1 MIQLQQVELR
11 RGINALF
18 TGADLTVFPGQKVGI
33 VGANGCGKSSLFAL
47 LQGKLHADTGN
58 VSMPATWVIATV
70 AQETPALDCSALDY
84 VLQGDEALFPLLLK
98 ARSQCSESDLA
109 LVHQQIEALDGY
121 RAEAKAGTLL
131 AGLGFTGE
139 MQSLAVKSFSGGWR
153 MRMNL
158 AKALMKPADL
168 LLLDEPTNHLDLDAV
183 LWLEKYL
190 SNYPGTLLLIS
201 HDRDFLDAVT
211 DNTVHIERQC
221 LTLYKG
227 NYSQFERQRA
237 EQLSQHQANFEK
249 QQRQVAHLQQFIDRF
264 KAQATKARQAQ
275 SRIKALERMTL
286 LAPAHIDSPFSFSF
300 RDPKSLPNP
309 LLKMDNVQAGYAD
322 KTILS
327 NINFQLLPGSRIGL
341 LGRNGAGKS
350 TLIKLLSG
358 ELTPKSGEVWY
369 ANGVSLGYFAQ
380 HQLETLRPQDSPLQH
395 LVRLDPL
402 VPEQKLRDFLGGFGF
417 HGDKALEACAP
428 FSGGEKARLVLALL
442 VYQRPNLLLLDEP
455 TNHLDLD
462 MREAIVMALQD
473 FAGAIVVVSHDRH
486 LLSSTTDE
494 FYLVAH
500 GKVAPFDG
508 DLADYYQWLQQD
520 ARQTQANLQA
530 QTNASDAAISNSAVQ
545 RKDQKRLEAE
555 LRNLLRPL
563 KQKIDKLEQQQQ
575 QLTAQLAQL
584 EQQLADPDIYDAKQK
599 AQLTKL
605 LAEQSAANST
615 LSAIEEQWFD
625 AQEQLEQL
633 TSQFWQQNGGAA

>member
-11 RGINALF
+11 RGPQALF
-18 TGADLTVFPGQKVGI
+18 TQADLTVFPGQKVGI
-33 VGANGCGKSSLFAL
+33 IGANGCGKSSLFAL
-47 LQGKLHADTGN
+47 LQDKLHADAGV
-58 VSMPATWVIATV
+58 VSIPERWVISTV
-70 AQETPALDCSALDY
+70 AQETPALDCSAMDY
-84 VLQGDEALFPLLLK
+84 VLQGDEKLFPLLLK
-98 ARSQCSESDLA
+98 ARSQCSDTDLGA
-109 LVHQQIEALDGY
+109 VHLQIEALDGY
-121 RAEAKAGTLL
+121 RAEAKAGVLL
-131 AGLGFTGE
+131 DGLGFSGDA
-139 MQSLAVKSFSGGWR
+139 QQRPVKSFSGGWR
-153 MRMNL
+153 MRLNL
-158 AKALMKPADL
+158 AKALMQPAEL

-190 SNYPGTLLLIS
+190 ANYQGTLLLIS

-211 DNTVHIERQC
+211 DNIVHIERQT

-237 EQLSQHQANFEK
+237 EQLSQHQANFDK
-249 QQRQVAHLQQFIDRF
+249 QQRQVAHLQKFIDRF

-275 SRIKALERMTL
+275 SRIKALERMTI
-286 LAPAHIDSPFSFSF
+286 LAPAHVDSPFSFSF
-300 RDPKSLPNP
+300 REPKSLPNP
-309 LLKMDNVQAGYAD
+309 LLKMENVQAGYAD
-322 KTILS
+322 NIILS
-327 NINFQLLPGSRIGL
+327 QIKFQLLPGSRIGL

-358 ELTPKSGEVWY
+358 SMAPQSGEIWY

-428 FSGGEKARLVLALL
+428 FSGGEKARLVLALI

-462 MREAIVMALQD
+462 MREAIVMALQE
-473 FAGAIVVVSHDRH
+473 FEGAIVIVSHDRH
-486 LLSSTTDE
+486 LLSSCTDE

-500 GKVAPFDG
+500 GRVAPFDG

-520 ARQTQANLQA
+520 ARQSNNSSQADA
-530 QTNASDAAISNSAVQ
+530 PASGNVI
-545 RKDQKRLEAE
+545 RKDQKRLEAD

-563 KQKIDKLEQQQQ
+563 KQKVEKLEQQQQ
-575 QLTAQLAQL
+575 KLTEQLASI
-584 EQQLADPDIYDAKQK
+584 EQQLADADIYSAERKAELTALLAKQ
-599 AQLTKL
+599 ATASSN
-605 LAEQSAANST
+605 LAG
-615 LSAIEEQWFD
+615 IEEDWFL
-625 AQEQLEQL
+625 AQDELEQQ
-633 TSQFWQQNGGAA
+633 TSQFWTNNG

>member
-18 TGADLTVFPGQKVGI
+18 SGADLTVFPGQKVGI

-47 LQGKLHADTGN
+47 LQGKLTADSGN
-58 VSMPATWVIATV
+58 VNIPAVWVTATV

-84 VLQGDEALFPLLLK
+84 VLQGDEVLFPLLVK
-98 ARSQCSESDLA
+98 ARSQCDESDLA
-109 LVHQQIEALDGY
+109 LIHQQIEALDGY

-131 AGLGFTGE
+131 AGLGFNGE
-139 MQSLAVKSFSGGWR
+139 MQQLPVKSFSGGWR

-158 AKALMKPADL
+158 ARALMKPADL

-211 DNTVHIERQC
+211 DNTVHIERQT

-237 EQLSQHQANFEK
+237 EQLSQQQANYDK

-286 LAPAHIDSPFSFSF
+286 LTPAHIDSPFNFSF
-300 RDPKSLPNP
+300 RDPKALPNP
-309 LLKMDNVQAGYAD
+309 LLKMENVQAGYGD

-350 TLIKLLSG
+350 TLIKLLSRDI
-358 ELTPKSGEVWY
+358 TPKSGEVWY

-395 LVRLDPL
+395 LVRLDPQ

-455 TNHLDLD
+455 TNHLDLE

-473 FAGAIVVVSHDRH
+473 FVGAIVVVSHDRH
-486 LLSSTTDE
+486 LLNSTTDE

-508 DLADYYQWLQQD
+508 DLQDYYQWLQQD
-520 ARQTQANLQA
+520 ARQLAATANTEA
-530 QTNASDAAISNSAVQ
+530 VAPSNSATQ
-545 RKDQKRLEAE
+545 RKDLKRFEAE
-555 LRNLLRPL
+555 LRTLLRPL
-563 KQKIDKLEQQQQ
+563 KQQIEKLEAKQQ
-575 QLTAQLAQL
+575 QLTSELAEL
-584 EQQLADPDIYDAKQK
+584 EQQLADPELYDAKNK
-599 AQLTKL
+599 AKLTAL
-605 LAEQSAANST
+605 IAAQNTANATLANT
-615 LSAIEEQWFD
+615 EELWFD
-625 AQEQLEQL
+625 AQEQLEDK
-633 TSQFWQQNGGAA
+633 TNTYRQQQGIA

>member
-11 RGINALF
+11 RGPQALF
-18 TGADLTVFPGQKVGI
+18 TNADLTVFPGQKVGI
-33 VGANGCGKSSLFAL
+33 IGANGCGKSSLFAL
-47 LQGKLHADTGN
+47 LQGKLHADAGN
-58 VSMPATWVIATV
+58 INIPERWVISTV
-70 AQETPALDCSALDY
+70 AQETPALDCSAMDY
-84 VLQGDEALFPLLLK
+84 VLQGDEKLFPLLLK
-98 ARSQCSESDLA
+98 VRSQCSESDLA
-109 LVHQQIEALDGY
+109 AVHLQIEALDGY
-121 RAEAKAGTLL
+121 RAEAKAGVLL
-131 AGLGFTGE
+131 DGLGFAGDA
-139 MQSLAVKSFSGGWR
+139 QQQPVKSFSGGWR
-153 MRMNL
+153 MRLNL
-158 AKALMKPADL
+158 AKALMQPAEL

-190 SNYPGTLLLIS
+190 ANYQGTLLLIS

-211 DNTVHIERQC
+211 DNIVHIERQT

-237 EQLSQHQANFEK
+237 EQLSQHQANYEK
-249 QQRQVAHLQQFIDRF
+249 QQLQVAHLQKFIDRF

-275 SRIKALERMTL
+275 SRIKALERMTI
-286 LAPAHIDSPFSFSF
+286 LAPAHVDSPFSFSF
-300 RDPKSLPNP
+300 REPKSLPNP
-309 LLKMDNVQAGYAD
+309 LLKMENVQAGYAD
-322 KTILS
+322 HVILS
-327 NINFQLLPGSRIGL
+327 QIKFQLLPGSRIGL

-358 ELTPKSGEVWY
+358 SMKPQSGDIWY

-417 HGDKALEACAP
+417 YGDKALEACAP
-428 FSGGEKARLVLALL
+428 FSGGEKARLVLALI

-462 MREAIVMALQD
+462 MREAIVMALQE
-473 FAGAIVVVSHDRH
+473 FEGAIVIVSHDRH
-486 LLSSTTDE
+486 LLSSCTDE

-500 GKVAPFDG
+500 GRVAPFDG
-508 DLADYYQWLQQD
+508 DLTDYYQWLQQD
-520 ARQTQANLQA
+520 ARQSASAATQADSSP
-530 QTNASDAAISNSAVQ
+530 ASLNVV

-563 KQKIDKLEQQQQ
+563 KQKVEKLEQQQQ
-575 QLTAQLAQL
+575 KLTEQLASIEQLLADADIYSAERKAELTALLANQASASSSLSSVEEDWFIAQDAL
-584 EQQLADPDIYDAKQK
+584 EQQTERFWD
-599 AQLTKL
+599 
-605 LAEQSAANST
+605 SNS
-615 LSAIEEQWFD
+615 
-625 AQEQLEQL
+625 
-633 TSQFWQQNGGAA
+633 

>member
-11 RGINALF
+11 RGIQALF

-47 LQGKLHADTGN
+47 LQGKLHADAGN
-58 VSMPATWVIATV
+58 VSIPAAWVIGTV

-84 VLQGDEALFPLLLK
+84 VLQGEPELYPLLLK
-98 ARSQCSESDLA
+98 ARSQCSDSDLA
-109 LVHQQIEALDGY
+109 AVHQQIEALDGY

-131 AGLGFTGE
+131 AGLGFSGE
-139 MQSLAVKSFSGGWR
+139 MQQQTVKSFSGGWR

-158 AKALMKPADL
+158 ARALMQKAEL

-237 EQLSQHQANFEK
+237 EQLAQHQANFEK

-275 SRIKALERMTL
+275 SRIKALERMTI
-286 LAPAHIDSPFSFSF
+286 LAPAHVDSPFNFSF
-300 RDPKSLPNP
+300 LEPRALPNP
-309 LLKMDNVQAGYAD
+309 LLKLEQVQAGYSG
-322 KTILS
+322 KPILS

-358 ELTPKSGEVWY
+358 ELPPLAGELWY
-369 ANGVSLGYFAQ
+369 ASGVSLGYFAQ

-395 LVRLDPL
+395 LVRLDPQ

-417 HGDKALEACAP
+417 HGDKALEPCAP

-455 TNHLDLD
+455 TNHLDLE

-486 LLSSTTDE
+486 LLTSTTDE
-494 FYLVAH
+494 FYLVAN

-508 DLADYYQWLQQD
+508 DLQDYYQWLQQD
-520 ARQTQANLQA
+520 ARQSQQ
-530 QTNASDAAISNSAVQ
+530 SAAPETVSSNSAAV

-563 KQKIDKLEQQQQ
+563 KQKIDKLELRQQ
-575 QLTAQLAQL
+575 QLETQLASL
-584 EQQLADPDIYDAKQK
+584 EQQLAEPAIYEAANK

-605 LAEQSAANST
+605 LTEQTQASSELAQ
-615 LSAIEEQWFD
+615 IEESWFE
-625 AQEQLEQL
+625 AQEALEQQ
-633 TSQFWQQNGGAA
+633 SQLFWQQNQ

>member
-11 RGINALF
+11 RGPQALF
-18 TGADLTVFPGQKVGI
+18 SNADLTVFPGQKVGI
-33 VGANGCGKSSLFAL
+33 IGANGCGKSSLFAML
-47 LQGKLHADTGN
+47 LGKLHADAGN
-58 VSMPATWVIATV
+58 INIPERWVVSTV
-70 AQETPALDCSALDY
+70 AQETPALDCSAMDY
-84 VLQGDEALFPLLLK
+84 VLQGDEKLFPLLLK

-109 LVHQQIEALDGY
+109 NVHLQIEALDGY
-121 RAEAKAGTLL
+121 RAEAKAGVLL
-131 AGLGFTGE
+131 DGLGFSGE
-139 MQSLAVKSFSGGWR
+139 AQQQSVKSFSGGWR
-153 MRMNL
+153 MRLNL
-158 AKALMKPADL
+158 AKALMQPAEL

-190 SNYPGTLLLIS
+190 ANYQGTLLLIS

-211 DNTVHIERQC
+211 DNIVHIERQT

-237 EQLSQHQANFEK
+237 EQLSQHQANFDK
-249 QQRQVAHLQQFIDRF
+249 QQRQVAHLQKFIDRF

-275 SRIKALERMTL
+275 SRIKALERMTI
-286 LAPAHIDSPFSFSF
+286 LAPAHVDSPFSFSF
-300 RDPKSLPNP
+300 REPKSLPNP
-309 LLKMDNVQAGYAD
+309 LLKMENVQAGYTD
-322 KTILS
+322 NIILS
-327 NINFQLLPGSRIGL
+327 QIKFQLLPGSRIGL

-358 ELTPKSGEVWY
+358 SMRPQSGEIWY

-428 FSGGEKARLVLALL
+428 FSGGEKARLVLALI

-462 MREAIVMALQD
+462 MREAIVMALQE
-473 FAGAIVVVSHDRH
+473 FEGAIVIVSHDRH
-486 LLSSTTDE
+486 LLSSCTDE

-500 GKVAPFDG
+500 GRVAPFDG
-508 DLADYYQWLQQD
+508 DLTDYYQWLQQD
-520 ARQTQANLQA
+520 ARQTN
-530 QTNASDAAISNSAVQ
+530 NAAIPDTPASSNVV

-563 KQKIDKLEQQQQ
+563 KQKIEKLEQQQQ
-575 QLTAQLAQL
+575 KLTTELATI
-584 EQQLADPDIYDAKQK
+584 EEKMADPDIYSAERKAELTALLAKQ
-599 AQLTKL
+599 ATASSN
-605 LAEQSAANST
+605 LAS
-615 LSAIEEQWFD
+615 IEEDWFV
-625 AQEQLEQL
+625 AQDELEQK
-633 TSQFWQQNGGAA
+633 TEQFWTNNG

>member
-58 VSMPATWVIATV
+58 VSMPAAWVIATV

-131 AGLGFTGE
+131 AGLGFSGE
-139 MQSLAVKSFSGGWR
+139 MQSLPVKSFSGGWR

-520 ARQTQANLQA
+520 ARQTQANLQT
-530 QTNASDAAISNSAVQ
+530 QNNANDAAMSNSAVQ

-563 KQKIDKLEQQQQ
+563 KQKIDKLELQQQ

-599 AQLTKL
+599 AQLTQL
-605 LAEQSAANST
+605 LTEQSAVNSK
-615 LSAIEEQWFD
+615 LSATEEQWFD

>member
-11 RGINALF
+11 RGIQCLF
-18 TGADLTVFPGQKVGI
+18 QHADLTVFPGQKVGI

-47 LQGKLHADTGN
+47 LQSKISADAGE
-58 VSMPATWVIATV
+58 VSLPVSWDIATV
-70 AQETPALDCSALDY
+70 AQETPAAECSAMDY
-84 VLQGDEALFPLLLK
+84 VLQGDEQLYPLLMK
-98 ARSQCSESDLA
+98 VRTDCDESDLA
-109 LVHQQIEALDGY
+109 AVHLQIEALDGY
-121 RAEAKAGTLL
+121 RAEAKAGVLL
-131 AGLGFTGE
+131 DGLGFNGE
-139 MQSLAVKSFSGGWR
+139 MQQKAVKSFSGGWR
-153 MRMNL
+153 MRLNL
-158 AKALMKPADL
+158 ARALMQRADL
-168 LLLDEPTNHLDLDAV
+168 MLLDEPTNHLDLDAV

-190 SNYPGTLLLIS
+190 TNYQGTLLLIS

-211 DNTVHIERQC
+211 DNIVHIERQT

-237 EQLSQHQANFEK
+237 EQLAQQQANYEK
-249 QQRQVAHLQQFIDRF
+249 QQLQVAHLQKFIDRF

-286 LAPAHIDSPFSFSF
+286 FAPAHVDSPFSFSF
-300 RDPKSLPNP
+300 REPKSLPNP
-309 LLKMDNVQAGYAD
+309 LLKMENVQAGYAD
-322 KTILS
+322 KVILS
-327 NINFQLLPGSRIGL
+327 QIKFQLLPGSRIGL

-358 ELTPKSGEVWY
+358 NMQPQSGDVWF

-402 VPEQKLRDFLGGFGF
+402 VPEQKLRDYLGGFGF
-417 HGDKALEACAP
+417 YGDKALEACAP
-428 FSGGEKARLVLALL
+428 FSGGEKARLVLALI

-462 MREAIVMALQD
+462 MREAIVMALQE
-473 FAGAIVVVSHDRH
+473 FTGATVIVSHDRH
-486 LLSSTTDE
+486 LLSSCTDE
-494 FYLVAH
+494 FYLVAN

-508 DLADYYQWLQQD
+508 DLNDYYQWLQQD
-520 ARQTQANLQA
+520 AKQSQANVA
-530 QTNASDAAISNSAVQ
+530 VTTPANSNQV

-563 KQKIDKLEQQQQ
+563 KQKIDKLEKQQQKLATELAEIEQ
-575 QLTAQLAQL
+575 LLGQSDIYNAERKADLTALLNKQANASSQLA
-584 EQQLADPDIYDAKQK
+584 
-599 AQLTKL
+599 
-605 LAEQSAANST
+605 N
-615 LSAIEEQWFD
+615 IETEWFE
-625 AQEQLEQL
+625 AQEQLEQQ
-633 TSQFWQQNGGAA
+633 SDDFWQQHD

>member
-11 RGINALF
+11 RGPQALF
-18 TGADLTVFPGQKVGI
+18 SNADLTVFPGQKVGI
-33 VGANGCGKSSLFAL
+33 IGANGCGKSSLFAML
-47 LQGKLHADTGN
+47 LGKLHADAGN
-58 VSMPATWVIATV
+58 INIPERWVISTV
-70 AQETPALDCSALDY
+70 AQETPALDCSAMDY
-84 VLQGDEALFPLLLK
+84 VLQGDEKLFPLLLK

-109 LVHQQIEALDGY
+109 TVHLQIEALDGY
-121 RAEAKAGTLL
+121 RAEAKAGILL
-131 AGLGFTGE
+131 DGLGFSGDA
-139 MQSLAVKSFSGGWR
+139 QQKAVKSFSGGWR
-153 MRMNL
+153 MRLNL
-158 AKALMKPADL
+158 AKALMQRAEL

-190 SNYPGTLLLIS
+190 SNYQGTLLLIS

-211 DNTVHIERQC
+211 DNIVHIERQT

-237 EQLSQHQANFEK
+237 EQLSQHQANFDK
-249 QQRQVAHLQQFIDRF
+249 QQRQVAHLQKFIDRF

-275 SRIKALERMTL
+275 SRIKALERMTI
-286 LAPAHIDSPFSFSF
+286 LAPAHVDSPFSFSF
-300 RDPKSLPNP
+300 REPKSLPNP
-309 LLKMDNVQAGYAD
+309 LLKMENVQAGYAD
-322 KTILS
+322 HVILS
-327 NINFQLLPGSRIGL
+327 QIKFQLLPGSRIGL

-358 ELTPKSGEVWY
+358 SMQPQSGDIWY

-428 FSGGEKARLVLALL
+428 FSGGEKARLVLALI

-462 MREAIVMALQD
+462 MREAIVMALQE
-473 FAGAIVVVSHDRH
+473 FEGAIVIVSHDRH
-486 LLSSTTDE
+486 LLSSCTDE

-500 GKVAPFDG
+500 GRVAPFDG
-508 DLADYYQWLQQD
+508 DLTDYYQWLQQD
-520 ARQTQANLQA
+520 ARQSTSNA
-530 QTNASDAAISNSAVQ
+530 QVDTPASSNVV
-545 RKDQKRLEAE
+545 RKDQKRLEAD

-563 KQKIDKLEQQQQ
+563 KQKVEKLEQQQQ
-575 QLTAQLAQL
+575 KLTEQLATF
-584 EQQLADPDIYDAKQK
+584 EQQLADADIYSAKRKAELTALLAKQ
-599 AQLTKL
+599 AT
-605 LAEQSAANST
+605 ASSS
-615 LSAIEEQWFD
+615 LSSIEEDWFM
-625 AQEQLEQL
+625 AQDELEQQTEL
-633 TSQFWQQNGGAA
+633 FWKNNG

>member
-58 VSMPATWVIATV
+58 VSMPAAWVIATV

-84 VLQGDEALFPLLLK
+84 VLQGDEVLFPLLLK

-131 AGLGFTGE
+131 AGLGFSGE
-139 MQSLAVKSFSGGWR
+139 MQSLPVKSFSGGWR

-520 ARQTQANLQA
+520 ARQTQANLQT
-530 QTNASDAAISNSAVQ
+530 QNNASDAAMGNSAVQ

-563 KQKIDKLEQQQQ
+563 KQKIDKLELQQQ

-599 AQLTKL
+599 AQLTQL
-605 LAEQSAANST
+605 LTEQSAANSK
-615 LSAIEEQWFD
+615 LSATEEQWFD

>member
-11 RGINALF
+11 RGIQALF

-47 LQGKLHADTGN
+47 LQGKLHADAGN
-58 VSMPATWVIATV
+58 VSIPAAWVIATV

-84 VLQGDEALFPLLLK
+84 VLQGEPELYPLLLK
-98 ARSQCSESDLA
+98 ARSQCSDSDLA
-109 LVHQQIEALDGY
+109 AVHQQIEALDGY

-131 AGLGFTGE
+131 AGLGFSGE
-139 MQSLAVKSFSGGWR
+139 MQQQTVKSFSGGWR

-158 AKALMKPADL
+158 ARALMQKAEL

-190 SNYPGTLLLIS
+190 SNYPGTILLIS

-237 EQLSQHQANFEK
+237 EQLAQHQANFEK

-275 SRIKALERMTL
+275 SRIKALERMTI
-286 LAPAHIDSPFSFSF
+286 LAPAHVDSPFNFSF
-300 RDPKSLPNP
+300 REPRALPNP
-309 LLKMDNVQAGYAD
+309 LLKLEQVQAGYSG
-322 KTILS
+322 KPILS

-358 ELTPKSGEVWY
+358 ELPPLAGELWY
-369 ANGVSLGYFAQ
+369 ASGVSLGYFAQ

-395 LVRLDPL
+395 LVRLDPK

-417 HGDKALEACAP
+417 HGDKALEPCAP

-455 TNHLDLD
+455 TNHLDLE

-486 LLSSTTDE
+486 LLTSTTDE
-494 FYLVAH
+494 FYLVAN

-508 DLADYYQWLQQD
+508 DLQDYYQWLQQD
-520 ARQTQANLQA
+520 TRQSQQ
-530 QTNASDAAISNSAVQ
+530 SAAPETVSSNSAAL

-563 KQKIDKLEQQQQ
+563 KQKIDKLELRQQ
-575 QLTAQLAQL
+575 QLETQLASL
-584 EQQLADPDIYDAKQK
+584 EQQLAEPALYEAANK

-605 LAEQSAANST
+605 LTEQTQASSELAQV
-615 LSAIEEQWFD
+615 EESWFE
-625 AQEQLEQL
+625 AQEALEQQ
-633 TSQFWQQNGGAA
+633 SQYFWQQNQ

>member
-11 RGINALF
+11 RGPQALF
-18 TGADLTVFPGQKVGI
+18 TQADLTVFPGQKVGI
-33 VGANGCGKSSLFAL
+33 IGANGCGKSSLFAL
-47 LQGKLHADTGN
+47 LQGKLHADAGV
-58 VSMPATWVIATV
+58 VSIPERWVISTV
-70 AQETPALDCSALDY
+70 AQETPALDCSAMDY
-84 VLQGDEALFPLLLK
+84 VLQGDEKLFPLLLK
-98 ARSQCSESDLA
+98 ARSQCSDTDLGA
-109 LVHQQIEALDGY
+109 VHLQIEALDGY
-121 RAEAKAGTLL
+121 RAEAKAGVLL
-131 AGLGFTGE
+131 DGLGFSGDA
-139 MQSLAVKSFSGGWR
+139 QQRPVKSFSGGWR
-153 MRMNL
+153 MRLNL
-158 AKALMKPADL
+158 AKALMQPAEL

-190 SNYPGTLLLIS
+190 ANYQGTLLLIS
-201 HDRDFLDAVT
+201 HDRDLLDAVT
-211 DNTVHIERQC
+211 DNIVHIERQT

-237 EQLSQHQANFEK
+237 EQLSQHQANFDK
-249 QQRQVAHLQQFIDRF
+249 QQRQVAHLQKFIDRF

-275 SRIKALERMTL
+275 SRIKALERMTI
-286 LAPAHIDSPFSFSF
+286 LAPAHVDSPFSFSF
-300 RDPKSLPNP
+300 REPKSLPNP
-309 LLKMDNVQAGYAD
+309 LLKMEHVQAGYAD
-322 KTILS
+322 NIILS
-327 NINFQLLPGSRIGL
+327 QIKFQLLPGSRIGL

-358 ELTPKSGEVWY
+358 SMAPQSGEIWY

-428 FSGGEKARLVLALL
+428 FSGGEKARLVLALI

-462 MREAIVMALQD
+462 MREAIVMALQE
-473 FAGAIVVVSHDRH
+473 FEGAIVIVSHDRH
-486 LLSSTTDE
+486 LLSSCTDE

-500 GKVAPFDG
+500 GRVAPFDG
-508 DLADYYQWLQQD
+508 DLTDYYQWLQQD
-520 ARQTQANLQA
+520 ARQS
-530 QTNASDAAISNSAVQ
+530 ASSNQPDTPASSTVI

-563 KQKIDKLEQQQQ
+563 KQKIEKLEQQQQ
-575 QLTAQLAQL
+575 KLTTELAAIEEKMADPEIYSAERKAELTALLAKQATASSNLASIEEDWFMAQEEL
-584 EQQLADPDIYDAKQK
+584 EQQTSLFW
-599 AQLTKL
+599 
-605 LAEQSAANST
+605 NS
-615 LSAIEEQWFD
+615 
-625 AQEQLEQL
+625 
-633 TSQFWQQNGGAA
+633 NG

>member
-18 TGADLTVFPGQKVGI
+18 SGADLTVFPGQKVGI

-58 VSMPATWVIATV
+58 VSMPAAWVIATV

-109 LVHQQIEALDGY
+109 VVHQQIEALDGY

-131 AGLGFTGE
+131 AGLGFSGE
-139 MQSLAVKSFSGGWR
+139 MQGLPVKSFSGGWR

-300 RDPKSLPNP
+300 REPKSLPNP

-322 KTILS
+322 KVILS

-358 ELTPKSGEVWY
+358 ELKPKSGEVWY

-520 ARQTQANLQA
+520 ARQTQANLQT
-530 QTNASDAAISNSAVQ
+530 QNNASDTTISNSAVQ

-563 KQKIDKLEQQQQ
+563 KQKIDKLELQQQ

-615 LSAIEEQWFD
+615 LSAIEEQWFE
-625 AQEQLEQL
+625 AQEQLEQR
-633 TSQFWQQNGGAA
+633 TDQFWQQNGGAA

>member
-11 RGINALF
+11 RGPQALF
-18 TGADLTVFPGQKVGI
+18 TDANLTVFPGQKVGI
-33 VGANGCGKSSLFAL
+33 IGANGCGKSSLFAL
-47 LQGKLHADTGN
+47 LQGKLHADAGA
-58 VSMPATWVIATV
+58 VSIPERWVISTV
-70 AQETPALDCSALDY
+70 AQETPALDCSAMDY
-84 VLQGDEALFPLLLK
+84 VLQGDEKLFPLLLK
-98 ARSQCSESDLA
+98 ARNQCGDTDLGA
-109 LVHQQIEALDGY
+109 VHLQIEALDGY
-121 RAEAKAGTLL
+121 RAEAKAGVLL
-131 AGLGFTGE
+131 DGLGFSGDA
-139 MQSLAVKSFSGGWR
+139 QQRPVKSFSGGWR
-153 MRMNL
+153 MRLNL
-158 AKALMKPADL
+158 AKALMQPAEL

-190 SNYPGTLLLIS
+190 ANYQGTLLLIS

-211 DNTVHIERQC
+211 DNIVHIDRQT

-237 EQLSQHQANFEK
+237 EQLSQHQANFDK
-249 QQRQVAHLQQFIDRF
+249 QQRQVAHLQKFIDRF

-286 LAPAHIDSPFSFSF
+286 LAPAHVDSPFSFSF
-300 RDPKSLPNP
+300 REPKSLPNP
-309 LLKMDNVQAGYAD
+309 LLKMENVQAGYAD
-322 KTILS
+322 NVILS
-327 NINFQLLPGSRIGL
+327 QIKFQLLPGSRIGL

-358 ELTPKSGEVWY
+358 SMAPQSGEIWY

-428 FSGGEKARLVLALL
+428 FSGGEKARLVLALI

-455 TNHLDLD
+455 TNHLDLE
-462 MREAIVMALQD
+462 MREAIVMALQE
-473 FAGAIVVVSHDRH
+473 FAGAIVIVSHDRH
-486 LLSSTTDE
+486 LLSSCTDE

-500 GKVAPFDG
+500 GRVAPFEG
-508 DLADYYQWLQQD
+508 DLTDYYQWLQQD
-520 ARQTQANLQA
+520 ARQSTSNA
-530 QTNASDAAISNSAVQ
+530 QPDTPASSNVI

-555 LRNLLRPL
+555 LRNVLRPL
-563 KQKIDKLEQQQQ
+563 KQKIEKLEQQQQ
-575 QLTAQLAQL
+575 KLTEQLAGI
-584 EQQLADPDIYDAKQK
+584 EQQLADADIYSAERKAELTALLAKQ
-599 AQLTKL
+599 AT
-605 LAEQSAANST
+605 ASST
-615 LSAIEEQWFD
+615 LAGIEEDWFL
-625 AQEQLEQL
+625 AQDELEQK
-633 TSQFWQQNGGAA
+633 TEQFWKNNG

>member
-11 RGINALF
+11 RGIQALF

-47 LQGKLHADTGN
+47 LQGKLHADAGN
-58 VSMPATWVIATV
+58 VSIPAAWVIATV

-84 VLQGDEALFPLLLK
+84 VLQGEPELYPLLLK
-98 ARSQCSESDLA
+98 ARNQCSDSDLA
-109 LVHQQIEALDGY
+109 AVHQQIEALDGY

-131 AGLGFTGE
+131 AGLGFSGE
-139 MQSLAVKSFSGGWR
+139 MQQQTVKSFSGGWR

-158 AKALMKPADL
+158 ARALMQKAEL

-237 EQLSQHQANFEK
+237 EQLAQHQANFEK

-275 SRIKALERMTL
+275 SRIKALERMTI
-286 LAPAHIDSPFSFSF
+286 LAPAHVDSPFNFSF
-300 RDPKSLPNP
+300 REPRALPNP
-309 LLKMDNVQAGYAD
+309 LLKLEQVQAGYSG
-322 KTILS
+322 KPILS

-358 ELTPKSGEVWY
+358 ELPPLAGELWY
-369 ANGVSLGYFAQ
+369 ASGVSLGYFAQ

-395 LVRLDPL
+395 LVRLDPQ

-417 HGDKALEACAP
+417 HGDKALEPCAP

-455 TNHLDLD
+455 TNHLDLE

-486 LLSSTTDE
+486 LLTSTTDE
-494 FYLVAH
+494 FYLVAN

-508 DLADYYQWLQQD
+508 DLQDYYQWLQQD
-520 ARQTQANLQA
+520 ARQSQQ
-530 QTNASDAAISNSAVQ
+530 SAAPETVSSNSAAV

-563 KQKIDKLEQQQQ
+563 KQKIDKLELRQQ
-575 QLTAQLAQL
+575 QLETQLASL
-584 EQQLADPDIYDAKQK
+584 EQQLAEPAIYEAANK

-605 LAEQSAANST
+605 LTEQTQASSELAQV
-615 LSAIEEQWFD
+615 EESWFE
-625 AQEQLEQL
+625 AQEALEQQ
-633 TSQFWQQNGGAA
+633 SQLFWQQNQ

>member
-58 VSMPATWVIATV
+58 VSMPAAWVIATV

-309 LLKMDNVQAGYAD
+309 LLKMDNVQAGYAE

-520 ARQTQANLQA
+520 ARQTQANLQT
-530 QTNASDAAISNSAVQ
+530 QNNASDAAISNSAVQ

-563 KQKIDKLEQQQQ
+563 KQKIDKLELQQQ
-575 QLTAQLAQL
+575 QLTAQLVQL

-599 AQLTKL
+599 AQLTL
-605 LAEQSAANST
+605 LLTEQSTANSK

-633 TSQFWQQNGGAA
+633 TSQFWQQNGGTA

>member
-18 TGADLTVFPGQKVGI
+18 SGADLTVFPGQKVGI

-47 LQGKLHADTGN
+47 LLGKLHADSGN
-58 VSMPATWVIATV
+58 VNLPAGWVIATV

-84 VLQGDEALFPLLLK
+84 VLQGDEQLFPLLIK

-109 LVHQQIEALDGY
+109 AVHQQIEALDGY
-121 RAEAKAGTLL
+121 RAEAKAGILL
-131 AGLGFTGE
+131 AGLGFSGDA
-139 MQSLAVKSFSGGWR
+139 QQHPVKSFSGGWR

-158 AKALMKPADL
+158 ARALMKPADL

-190 SNYPGTLLLIS
+190 TNYPGTLLLIS

-211 DNTVHIERQC
+211 DNIVHIERQTV
-221 LTLYKG
+221 TLYKG

-237 EQLSQHQANFEK
+237 EQLSQHQSNFEK

-275 SRIKALERMTL
+275 SRIKALERMTM
-286 LAPAHIDSPFSFSF
+286 LAPAHIDSPFNFSF
-300 RDPKSLPNP
+300 RDPKALPNP
-309 LLKMDNVQAGYAD
+309 LLKMENVQAGYSD
-322 KTILS
+322 KVILS

-350 TLIKLLSG
+350 TLIKMLSG

-455 TNHLDLD
+455 TNHLDLE

-500 GKVAPFDG
+500 GKVAPFEG
-508 DLADYYQWLQQD
+508 DLQDYYQWMQQD
-520 ARQTQANLQA
+520 ARQTQAAALDN
-530 QTNASDAAISNSAVQ
+530 NAPTSNSAVQ
-545 RKDQKRLEAE
+545 RKDTKRLEAE
-555 LRNLLRPL
+555 LRNVLRPL
-563 KQKIDKLEQQQQ
+563 KQQIDKLEQRQQ
-575 QLTAQLAQL
+575 QLAALLAEI
-584 EQQLADPDIYDAKQK
+584 EQQLADPAIYDAEQK
-599 AQLTKL
+599 AQLTAL
-605 LAEQSAANST
+605 LSKQSSASAEQDQV
-615 LSAIEEQWFD
+615 EEQWFM
-625 AQEQLEQL
+625 AQEQWEQQ
-633 TSQFWQQNGGAA
+633 TSGFWAANGQ

>member
-11 RGINALF
+11 RGIQCLF
-18 TGADLTVFPGQKVGI
+18 QGADLTVFPGQKVGI

-47 LQGKLHADTGN
+47 LQSKLHADAGN
-58 VSMPATWVIATV
+58 VSIPASWHISTV
-70 AQETPALDCSALDY
+70 AQETPALDCSAMDY
-84 VLQGDEALFPLLLK
+84 VLQGDEQLYPLLLK
-98 ARSQCSESDLA
+98 VRTGCSESDLA
-109 LVHQQIEALDGY
+109 AVHLQIEALDGY
-121 RAEAKAGTLL
+121 RAEAKAGVLL
-131 AGLGFTGE
+131 DGLGFSGE
-139 MQSLAVKSFSGGWR
+139 AQQQAVKSFSGGWR
-153 MRMNL
+153 MRLNL
-158 AKALMKPADL
+158 ARALMQRAEL

-190 SNYPGTLLLIS
+190 ANYQGTLLLIS

-211 DNTVHIERQC
+211 DNIVHIERQT

-237 EQLSQHQANFEK
+237 EQLAQHQANFDK
-249 QQRQVAHLQQFIDRF
+249 QQRQVAHLQKFIDRF

-275 SRIKALERMTL
+275 SRIKALERMTIM
-286 LAPAHIDSPFSFSF
+286 APAHIDSPFSFSF
-300 RDPKSLPNP
+300 REPKALPNP

-322 KTILS
+322 KVILS
-327 NINFQLLPGSRIGL
+327 QIKFQLLPGSRIGL

-358 ELTPKSGEVWY
+358 SMAPQSGDVWY

-395 LVRLDPL
+395 LVRLDPQ

-428 FSGGEKARLVLALL
+428 FSGGEKARLVLALI

-462 MREAIVMALQD
+462 MREAIVMALQE
-473 FAGAIVVVSHDRH
+473 FEGAIVIVSHDRH
-486 LLSSTTDE
+486 LLSSCTDE

-500 GKVAPFDG
+500 GRVAPFDG
-508 DLADYYQWLQQD
+508 DLTDYYQWLQQD
-520 ARQTQANLQA
+520 ARQSASA
-530 QTNASDAAISNSAVQ
+530 SQTEVPQSSNVV
-545 RKDQKRLEAE
+545 RKDQKRLEAD
-555 LRNLLRPL
+555 LRNLLRPV
-563 KQKIDKLEQQQQ
+563 KQKIDKLEQQQEK
-575 QLTAQLAQL
+575 LTKELAAI
-584 EQQLADPDIYDAKQK
+584 EAKMADPDIYDAKRK
-599 AQLTKL
+599 AELTEL
-605 LAEQSAANST
+605 LSKQASASQSLAS
-615 LSAIEEQWFD
+615 IEEDWFM
-625 AQEQLEQL
+625 AQEELEQK
-633 TSQFWQQNGGAA
+633 TTTFWQSNA

>member
-11 RGINALF
+11 RGIQCLF
-18 TGADLTVFPGQKVGI
+18 QGADLTVFPGQKVGI

-47 LQGKLHADTGN
+47 LQNKLHADAGSVN
-58 VSMPATWVIATV
+58 IPSGWHISTV
-70 AQETPALDCSALDY
+70 AQETPALDCSAMDY
-84 VLQGDEALFPLLLK
+84 VLQGDEKLFPLLLK
-98 ARSQCSESDLA
+98 VRTGCSESDLA
-109 LVHQQIEALDGY
+109 AIHLQIEALDGY
-121 RAEAKAGTLL
+121 RAEAKAGILL
-131 AGLGFTGE
+131 DGLGFSGDA
-139 MQSLAVKSFSGGWR
+139 QQQAVKSFSGGWR
-153 MRMNL
+153 MRLNL
-158 AKALMKPADL
+158 ARALMQRAEL

-190 SNYPGTLLLIS
+190 ANYQGTLLLIS

-211 DNTVHIERQC
+211 DNIMHIERQT

-237 EQLSQHQANFEK
+237 EQLSQHQANFDK
-249 QQRQVAHLQQFIDRF
+249 QQRQVAHLQKFIDRF

-275 SRIKALERMTL
+275 SRIKALERMTI
-286 LAPAHIDSPFSFSF
+286 LAPAHVDSPFSFSF
-300 RDPKSLPNP
+300 REPKALPNP

-322 KTILS
+322 KVILS
-327 NINFQLLPGSRIGL
+327 QIKFQLLPGSRIGL

-358 ELTPKSGEVWY
+358 GMTPQSGEVWY

-428 FSGGEKARLVLALL
+428 FSGGEKARLVLALI

-462 MREAIVMALQD
+462 MREAIVMALQE
-473 FAGAIVVVSHDRH
+473 FEGAIVIVSHDRH
-486 LLSSTTDE
+486 LLSSCTDE

-500 GKVAPFDG
+500 GRVAPFDG

-520 ARQTQANLQA
+520 ARQAANAAQAD
-530 QTNASDAAISNSAVQ
+530 TPASSNVV
-545 RKDQKRLEAE
+545 RKDQKRLEAD
-555 LRNLLRPL
+555 LRNLLRPV
-563 KQKIDKLEQQQQ
+563 KQKVEKLELQQEK
-575 QLTAQLAQL
+575 LTKELAAI
-584 EQQLADPDIYDAKQK
+584 EEKMADPDIYDAKRK
-599 AQLTKL
+599 AELTEL
-605 LAEQSAANST
+605 LAKQASASSSLAS
-615 LSAIEEQWFD
+615 IEEDWFM
-625 AQEQLEQL
+625 AQDELEQK
-633 TSQFWQQNGGAA
+633 TAQFWQNNA

>member
-11 RGINALF
+11 RGIQCLF
-18 TGADLTVFPGQKVGI
+18 QGADLTVFPGQKVGI

-47 LQGKLHADTGN
+47 LQNKLHADAGSVN
-58 VSMPATWVIATV
+58 IPSGWHISTV
-70 AQETPALDCSALDY
+70 AQETPALDCSAMDY
-84 VLQGDEALFPLLLK
+84 VLQGDEKLFPLLLK
-98 ARSQCSESDLA
+98 VRTGCSESDLA
-109 LVHQQIEALDGY
+109 AIHLQIEALDGY
-121 RAEAKAGTLL
+121 RAEAKAGILL
-131 AGLGFTGE
+131 DGLGFSGDA
-139 MQSLAVKSFSGGWR
+139 QQQAVKSFSGGWR
-153 MRMNL
+153 MRLNL
-158 AKALMKPADL
+158 ARALMQRAEL

-190 SNYPGTLLLIS
+190 ANYQGTLLLIS

-211 DNTVHIERQC
+211 DNIVHIERQT

-237 EQLSQHQANFEK
+237 EQLSQHQANFDK
-249 QQRQVAHLQQFIDRF
+249 QQRQVAHLQKFIDRF

-275 SRIKALERMTL
+275 SRIKALERMTI
-286 LAPAHIDSPFSFSF
+286 LAPAHVDSPFSFSF
-300 RDPKSLPNP
+300 REPKALPNP

-322 KTILS
+322 KVILS
-327 NINFQLLPGSRIGL
+327 QIKFQLLPGSRIGL

-358 ELTPKSGEVWY
+358 SMTPQSGDVWY

-428 FSGGEKARLVLALL
+428 FSGGEKARLVLALI

-462 MREAIVMALQD
+462 MREAIVMALQE
-473 FAGAIVVVSHDRH
+473 FEGAIVIVSHDRH
-486 LLSSTTDE
+486 LLSSCTDE

-500 GKVAPFDG
+500 GRVAPFDG

-520 ARQTQANLQA
+520 ARQTANAAQAD
-530 QTNASDAAISNSAVQ
+530 TPASSNVV

-563 KQKIDKLEQQQQ
+563 KQKVEKLEQQQEK
-575 QLTAQLAQL
+575 LTKELAAV
-584 EQQLADPDIYDAKQK
+584 EDKMADPDIYDAKRK
-599 AQLTKL
+599 AELTELLTKQASASSS
-605 LAEQSAANST
+605 LAS
-615 LSAIEEQWFD
+615 IEEDWFM
-625 AQEQLEQL
+625 AQDELEQK
-633 TSQFWQQNGGAA
+633 TAQFWQNNA

>member
-11 RGINALF
+11 RGPQALF
-18 TGADLTVFPGQKVGI
+18 SNANLTVFPGQKVGI
-33 VGANGCGKSSLFAL
+33 IGANGCGKSSLFAML
-47 LQGKLHADTGN
+47 LGKLHADAGLVN
-58 VSMPATWVIATV
+58 IPERWVISTV
-70 AQETPALDCSALDY
+70 AQETPALDCSAMDY
-84 VLQGDEALFPLLLK
+84 VLQGDEKLFPLLLK

-109 LVHQQIEALDGY
+109 SVHLQIEALDGY
-121 RAEAKAGTLL
+121 RAEAKAGVLL
-131 AGLGFTGE
+131 DGLGFSGE
-139 MQSLAVKSFSGGWR
+139 AQQHTVKSFSGGWR
-153 MRMNL
+153 MRLNL
-158 AKALMKPADL
+158 AKALMQRAEL

-190 SNYPGTLLLIS
+190 ANYQGTLLLIS

-211 DNTVHIERQC
+211 DNIVHIERQT

-237 EQLSQHQANFEK
+237 EQLSQHQANYEK
-249 QQRQVAHLQQFIDRF
+249 QQLQVAHLQKFIDRF

-275 SRIKALERMTL
+275 SRIKALERMTI
-286 LAPAHIDSPFSFSF
+286 LAPAHVDSPFSFSF
-300 RDPKSLPNP
+300 REPKSLPNP
-309 LLKMDNVQAGYAD
+309 LLKMENVQAGYAD
-322 KTILS
+322 HVILS
-327 NINFQLLPGSRIGL
+327 QIKFQLLPGSRIGL

-358 ELTPKSGEVWY
+358 SMQPQSGDIWY

-417 HGDKALEACAP
+417 YGDKALEACAP
-428 FSGGEKARLVLALL
+428 FSGGEKARLVLALI

-462 MREAIVMALQD
+462 MREAIVMALQE
-473 FAGAIVVVSHDRH
+473 FEGAIVIVSHDRH
-486 LLSSTTDE
+486 LLSSCTDE

-500 GKVAPFDG
+500 GRVAPFDG

-520 ARQTQANLQA
+520 ARQSTAATQADIP
-530 QTNASDAAISNSAVQ
+530 ASSNVI

-555 LRNLLRPL
+555 LRNELRPL
-563 KQKIDKLEQQQQ
+563 KQKVEKLEQQQQ
-575 QLTAQLAQL
+575 KLTEQLASI
-584 EQQLADPDIYDAKQK
+584 EQQLADADIYSAERKAELTALLAKQ
-599 AQLTKL
+599 A
-605 LAEQSAANST
+605 SASSSLNS
-615 LSAIEEQWFD
+615 IEEDWFM
-625 AQEQLEQL
+625 AQEELEQQTARFWL
-633 TSQFWQQNGGAA
+633 TNS

>member
-11 RGINALF
+11 RGPQALF
-18 TGADLTVFPGQKVGI
+18 TNADLTVFPGQKVGI
-33 VGANGCGKSSLFAL
+33 IGANGCGKSSLFAL
-47 LQGKLHADTGN
+47 LQGKLHADAGN
-58 VSMPATWVIATV
+58 INIPERWVISTV
-70 AQETPALDCSALDY
+70 AQETPALDCTAMDY
-84 VLQGDEALFPLLLK
+84 VLQGDEKLFPLLVK
-98 ARSQCSESDLA
+98 ARSQCSEADLGA
-109 LVHQQIEALDGY
+109 VHLQIEAMDGY
-121 RAEAKAGTLL
+121 RAEAKAGVLL
-131 AGLGFTGE
+131 DGLGFSGDA
-139 MQSLAVKSFSGGWR
+139 QQQAVKSFSGGWR
-153 MRMNL
+153 MRLNL
-158 AKALMKPADL
+158 AKALMQPAEL

-190 SNYPGTLLLIS
+190 ANYQGTLLLIS

-211 DNTVHIERQC
+211 DNIVHIERQT

-237 EQLSQHQANFEK
+237 EQLSQHQANFDK
-249 QQRQVAHLQQFIDRF
+249 QQRQVAHLQKFIDRF

-275 SRIKALERMTL
+275 SRIKALERMTI
-286 LAPAHIDSPFSFSF
+286 LAPAHVDSPFSFSF
-300 RDPKSLPNP
+300 REPKSLPNP

-322 KTILS
+322 KVILS
-327 NINFQLLPGSRIGL
+327 QIKFQLLPGSRIGL

-358 ELTPKSGEVWY
+358 SMQPQSGEIWY

-428 FSGGEKARLVLALL
+428 FSGGEKARLVLALI

-462 MREAIVMALQD
+462 MREAIVMALQE
-473 FAGAIVVVSHDRH
+473 FEGAIVIVSHDRH
-486 LLSSTTDE
+486 LLSSCTDE

-500 GKVAPFDG
+500 GRVAPFDG
-508 DLADYYQWLQQD
+508 DLTDYYQWLQQD
-520 ARQTQANLQA
+520 ARQSNTSNQA
-530 QTNASDAAISNSAVQ
+530 DAPATGNVI
-545 RKDQKRLEAE
+545 RKDQKRLEAD

-563 KQKIDKLEQQQQ
+563 KQKIEKLEQQQQ
-575 QLTAQLAQL
+575 KLTEQLASI
-584 EQQLADPDIYDAKQK
+584 EQQLADADIYSAERKAELTALLAKQ
-599 AQLTKL
+599 AT
-605 LAEQSAANST
+605 ASST
-615 LSAIEEQWFD
+615 LASIEEDWFL
-625 AQEQLEQL
+625 AQEELEQK
-633 TSQFWQQNGGAA
+633 TEQFWKNNG

>member
-11 RGINALF
+11 RGPQALF
-18 TGADLTVFPGQKVGI
+18 SNADLTVFPGQKVGI
-33 VGANGCGKSSLFAL
+33 IGANGCGKSSLFAML
-47 LQGKLHADTGN
+47 LGKLHADAGN
-58 VSMPATWVIATV
+58 INIPERWVVSTV
-70 AQETPALDCSALDY
+70 AQETPALDCSAMDY
-84 VLQGDEALFPLLLK
+84 VLQGDEKLFPLLLK

-109 LVHQQIEALDGY
+109 TVHLQIEALDGY
-121 RAEAKAGTLL
+121 RAEAKAGVLL
-131 AGLGFTGE
+131 DGLGFSGE
-139 MQSLAVKSFSGGWR
+139 AQQQSVKSFSGGWR
-153 MRMNL
+153 MRLNL
-158 AKALMKPADL
+158 AKALMQPAEL

-190 SNYPGTLLLIS
+190 ANYQGTLLLIS

-211 DNTVHIERQC
+211 DNIVHIERQT

-237 EQLSQHQANFEK
+237 EQLSQHQANFDK
-249 QQRQVAHLQQFIDRF
+249 QQRQVAHLQKFIDRF

-275 SRIKALERMTL
+275 SRIKALERMTI
-286 LAPAHIDSPFSFSF
+286 LAPAHVDSPFSFSF
-300 RDPKSLPNP
+300 REPKSLPNP
-309 LLKMDNVQAGYAD
+309 LLKMENVQAGYSD
-322 KTILS
+322 HVILS
-327 NINFQLLPGSRIGL
+327 QIKFQLLPGSRIGL

-358 ELTPKSGEVWY
+358 SMQPQSGEIWY

-428 FSGGEKARLVLALL
+428 FSGGEKARLVLALI

-462 MREAIVMALQD
+462 MREAIVMALQE
-473 FAGAIVVVSHDRH
+473 FEGAIVIVSHDRH
-486 LLSSTTDE
+486 LLSSCTDE

-500 GKVAPFDG
+500 GRVAPFDG

-520 ARQTQANLQA
+520 ARQANSNI
-530 QTNASDAAISNSAVQ
+530 QTDTPASSNIV

-563 KQKIDKLEQQQQ
+563 KQKVEKLEQQQQ
-575 QLTAQLAQL
+575 KLTEQLATI
-584 EQQLADPDIYDAKQK
+584 EQQLADADIYSAERK
-599 AQLTKL
+599 AELTALLTKQATASSNL
-605 LAEQSAANST
+605 SST
-615 LSAIEEQWFD
+615 EEDWFM
-625 AQEQLEQL
+625 AQDELEQR
-633 TSQFWQQNGGAA
+633 TEQFWQQNG

>member
-11 RGINALF
+11 RGPQALF
-18 TGADLTVFPGQKVGI
+18 TNADLTVFPGQKVGI
-33 VGANGCGKSSLFAL
+33 IGANGCGKSSLFAM
-47 LQGKLHADTGN
+47 LQGKLHADAGN
-58 VSMPATWVIATV
+58 INIPERWVISTV
-70 AQETPALDCSALDY
+70 AQETPALDCSAMDY
-84 VLQGDEALFPLLLK
+84 VLQGDEKLFPLLLK
-98 ARSQCSESDLA
+98 ARSQCNETDLA
-109 LVHQQIEALDGY
+109 AVHLQIEALDGY
-121 RAEAKAGTLL
+121 RAEAKAGVLL
-131 AGLGFTGE
+131 DGLGFSGDA
-139 MQSLAVKSFSGGWR
+139 QQHPVKSFSGGWR
-153 MRMNL
+153 MRLNL
-158 AKALMKPADL
+158 AKALMQPAEL

-190 SNYPGTLLLIS
+190 ANYQGTLLLIS

-211 DNTVHIERQC
+211 DNIVHIERQT

-237 EQLSQHQANFEK
+237 EQLSQHQANFDK
-249 QQRQVAHLQQFIDRF
+249 QQRQVAHLQKFIDRF

-275 SRIKALERMTL
+275 SRIKALERMTV
-286 LAPAHIDSPFSFSF
+286 LAPAHVDSPFSFSF
-300 RDPKSLPNP
+300 REPKSLPNP
-309 LLKMDNVQAGYAD
+309 LLKMENVQAGYAD
-322 KTILS
+322 HVILS
-327 NINFQLLPGSRIGL
+327 QIKFQLLPGSRIGL

-358 ELTPKSGEVWY
+358 SMQPQSGDVWY

-428 FSGGEKARLVLALL
+428 FSGGEKARLVLALI

-462 MREAIVMALQD
+462 MREAIVMALQE
-473 FAGAIVVVSHDRH
+473 FEGAIVIVSHDRH
-486 LLSSTTDE
+486 LLSSCTDE

-500 GKVAPFDG
+500 GRVAPFDG
-508 DLADYYQWLQQD
+508 DLSDYYQWLQQD
-520 ARQTQANLQA
+520 ARQ
-530 QTNASDAAISNSAVQ
+530 SSNSAQAEAPASSNVV

-563 KQKIDKLEQQQQ
+563 KQKVEKLEQQQQ
-575 QLTAQLAQL
+575 KLTEQLASI
-584 EQQLADPDIYDAKQK
+584 EQQLADADIYSAERKAELTALLAKQ
-599 AQLTKL
+599 AT
-605 LAEQSAANST
+605 ASSS
-615 LSAIEEQWFD
+615 LSSIEEDWFM
-625 AQEQLEQL
+625 AQDELEQQTERFL
-633 TSQFWQQNGGAA
+633 KSNS

>member
-11 RGINALF
+11 RGPQALF
-18 TGADLTVFPGQKVGI
+18 TQADLTVFPGQKVGI
-33 VGANGCGKSSLFAL
+33 IGANGCGKSSLFAL
-47 LQGKLHADTGN
+47 LQDKLHADAGV
-58 VSMPATWVIATV
+58 VSIPERWVISTV
-70 AQETPALDCSALDY
+70 AQETPALDCSAMDY
-84 VLQGDEALFPLLLK
+84 VLQGDEKLFPLLLK
-98 ARSQCSESDLA
+98 ARSQCSDTDLGA
-109 LVHQQIEALDGY
+109 VHLQIEALDGY
-121 RAEAKAGTLL
+121 RAEAKAGVLL
-131 AGLGFTGE
+131 DGLGFSGDA
-139 MQSLAVKSFSGGWR
+139 QQRPVKSFSGGWR
-153 MRMNL
+153 MRLNL
-158 AKALMKPADL
+158 AKALMQPAEL

-190 SNYPGTLLLIS
+190 ANYQGTLLLIS
-201 HDRDFLDAVT
+201 HGRDFLDAVT
-211 DNTVHIERQC
+211 DNIVHIERQT

-237 EQLSQHQANFEK
+237 EQLSQHQANFDK
-249 QQRQVAHLQQFIDRF
+249 QQRQVAHLQKFIDRF

-275 SRIKALERMTL
+275 SRIKALERMTI
-286 LAPAHIDSPFSFSF
+286 LAPAHVDSPFSFSF
-300 RDPKSLPNP
+300 REPKSLPNP
-309 LLKMDNVQAGYAD
+309 LLKMENVQAGYAD
-322 KTILS
+322 NIILS
-327 NINFQLLPGSRIGL
+327 QIKFQLLPGSRIGL

-358 ELTPKSGEVWY
+358 SMAPQSGEIWY

-428 FSGGEKARLVLALL
+428 FSGGEKARLVLALI

-462 MREAIVMALQD
+462 MREAIVMALQE
-473 FAGAIVVVSHDRH
+473 FEGAIVIVSHDRH
-486 LLSSTTDE
+486 LLSSCTDE

-500 GKVAPFDG
+500 GRVAPFDG

-520 ARQTQANLQA
+520 ARQSNNSSQADA
-530 QTNASDAAISNSAVQ
+530 PASGNVI
-545 RKDQKRLEAE
+545 RKDQKRLEAD

-563 KQKIDKLEQQQQ
+563 KQKVEKLEQQQQ
-575 QLTAQLAQL
+575 KLTEQLASI
-584 EQQLADPDIYDAKQK
+584 EQQLADADIYSAERKAELTALLAKQ
-599 AQLTKL
+599 ATASSN
-605 LAEQSAANST
+605 LAG
-615 LSAIEEQWFD
+615 IEEDWFL
-625 AQEQLEQL
+625 AQDELEQQ
-633 TSQFWQQNGGAA
+633 TSQFWTNNG

>member
-11 RGINALF
+11 RGPQALF
-18 TGADLTVFPGQKVGI
+18 SNADLTVFPGQKVGI
-33 VGANGCGKSSLFAL
+33 IGANGCGKSSLFAML
-47 LQGKLHADTGN
+47 LGKLHADAGN
-58 VSMPATWVIATV
+58 INIPERWVISTV
-70 AQETPALDCSALDY
+70 AQETPALDCSAMDY
-84 VLQGDEALFPLLLK
+84 VLQGDEKLFPLLLK

-109 LVHQQIEALDGY
+109 TVHLQIEALDGY
-121 RAEAKAGTLL
+121 RAEAKAGILL
-131 AGLGFTGE
+131 DGLGFSGDA
-139 MQSLAVKSFSGGWR
+139 QQKAVKSFSGGWR
-153 MRMNL
+153 MRLNL
-158 AKALMKPADL
+158 AKALMQRAEL

-190 SNYPGTLLLIS
+190 SNYQGTLLLIS

-211 DNTVHIERQC
+211 DNIVHIERQT

-237 EQLSQHQANFEK
+237 EQLSQHQANFDK
-249 QQRQVAHLQQFIDRF
+249 QQRQVAHLQKFIDRF

-275 SRIKALERMTL
+275 SRIKALERMTI
-286 LAPAHIDSPFSFSF
+286 LAPAHVDSPFSFSF
-300 RDPKSLPNP
+300 REPKSLPNP
-309 LLKMDNVQAGYAD
+309 LLKMENVQAGYAD
-322 KTILS
+322 HVILS
-327 NINFQLLPGSRIGL
+327 QIKFQLLPGSRIGL

-358 ELTPKSGEVWY
+358 SMQPQSGDIWY

-428 FSGGEKARLVLALL
+428 FSGGEKARLVLALI

-462 MREAIVMALQD
+462 MREAIVMALQE
-473 FAGAIVVVSHDRH
+473 FEGAIVIVSHDRH
-486 LLSSTTDE
+486 LLSSCTDE

-500 GKVAPFDG
+500 GRVAPFDG
-508 DLADYYQWLQQD
+508 DLTDYYQWLQQD
-520 ARQTQANLQA
+520 ARQSTSNA
-530 QTNASDAAISNSAVQ
+530 QVDTPASSNVV
-545 RKDQKRLEAE
+545 RKDQKRLEAD

-563 KQKIDKLEQQQQ
+563 KQKVEKLEQQQQ
-575 QLTAQLAQL
+575 KLTEQLATF
-584 EQQLADPDIYDAKQK
+584 EQQLADADIYSAERKAELTALLAKQ
-599 AQLTKL
+599 AT
-605 LAEQSAANST
+605 ASSS
-615 LSAIEEQWFD
+615 LSSIEEDWFM
-625 AQEQLEQL
+625 AQDELEQQTEL
-633 TSQFWQQNGGAA
+633 FWKNNG

>member
-11 RGINALF
+11 RGIQCLF
-18 TGADLTVFPGQKVGI
+18 QGADLTVFPGQKVGI

-47 LQGKLHADTGN
+47 LQNKLHADAGN
-58 VSMPATWVIATV
+58 IAIPASWRISTV
-70 AQETPALDCSALDY
+70 AQETPALDCSAMDY
-84 VLQGDEALFPLLLK
+84 VLQGDEQLFPLLLK
-98 ARSQCSESDLA
+98 VRSECSESDLA
-109 LVHQQIEALDGY
+109 SIHLQIEALDGY
-121 RAEAKAGTLL
+121 RAEAKAGILL
-131 AGLGFTGE
+131 DGLGFSGE
-139 MQSLAVKSFSGGWR
+139 AQQQAVKSFSGGWR
-153 MRMNL
+153 MRLNL
-158 AKALMKPADL
+158 ARALMQRAEL

-190 SNYPGTLLLIS
+190 ANYQGTLLLIS

-211 DNTVHIERQC
+211 DNIVHIERQT

-237 EQLSQHQANFEK
+237 EQLSQHQANFDK
-249 QQRQVAHLQQFIDRF
+249 QQRQVAHLQKFIDRF

-275 SRIKALERMTL
+275 SRIKALERMTI
-286 LAPAHIDSPFSFSF
+286 LAPAHVDSPFSFSF
-300 RDPKSLPNP
+300 REPKALPNP
-309 LLKMDNVQAGYAD
+309 LLKIDNVQAGYAD
-322 KTILS
+322 KIILS
-327 NINFQLLPGSRIGL
+327 QIKFQLLPGSRIGL

-358 ELTPKSGEVWY
+358 SMTPQSGDVWY

-428 FSGGEKARLVLALL
+428 FSGGEKARLVLALI

-462 MREAIVMALQD
+462 MREAIVMALQE
-473 FAGAIVVVSHDRH
+473 FEGAIVIVSHDRH
-486 LLSSTTDE
+486 LLSSCTDE

-500 GKVAPFDG
+500 GRVAPFDG
-508 DLADYYQWLQQD
+508 DLTDYYQWLQQD
-520 ARQTQANLQA
+520 ARQSTSAAQAD
-530 QTNASDAAISNSAVQ
+530 TPASSNVV
-545 RKDQKRLEAE
+545 RKDQKRLEAD
-555 LRNLLRPL
+555 LRNLLRPA
-563 KQKIDKLEQQQQ
+563 KQKIEKLEQQQEK
-575 QLTAQLAQL
+575 LTKELAVI
-584 EQQLADPDIYDAKQK
+584 EEKMADPDIYDTKRKAELTELLAKQ
-599 AQLTKL
+599 ANASSS
-605 LAEQSAANST
+605 LAS
-615 LSAIEEQWFD
+615 IEEDWFM
-625 AQEQLEQL
+625 AQDELEQK
-633 TSQFWQQNGGAA
+633 TAQFWQNNA

>member
-1 MIQLQQVELR
+1 MIQLQQLELR
-11 RGINALF
+11 RGIQCLF
-18 TGADLTVFPGQKVGI
+18 QGADLTVFPGQKVGI

-47 LQGKLHADTGN
+47 LQGKLHADAGN
-58 VSMPATWVIATV
+58 VSIPERWVIAAV
-70 AQETPALDCSALDY
+70 AQETPALDCTAMDY
-84 VLQGDEALFPLLLK
+84 VLQGDEQLYPLLMQI
-98 ARSQCSESDLA
+98 RQGHDTTDLA
-109 LVHQQIEALDGY
+109 LVHQQMEVLDGY

-131 AGLGFTGE
+131 AGLGFSGD
-139 MQSLAVKSFSGGWR
+139 MQQQQVKSFSGGWR
-153 MRMNL
+153 MRLNL
-158 AKALMKPADL
+158 AKALMKRADL

-190 SNYPGTLLLIS
+190 AVYQGTLLLIS
-201 HDRDFLDAVT
+201 HDRDFLDAIT
-211 DNTVHIERQC
+211 GAIVHIEQQT

-237 EQLSQHQANFEK
+237 EQLAQQQANYDK

-286 LAPAHIDSPFSFSF
+286 LAPAHVDSPFSFSF
-300 RDPKSLPNP
+300 REPKSLPNP
-309 LLKMDNVQAGYAD
+309 LLKMENVQAGYGD
-322 KTILS
+322 TSILQK
-327 NINFQLLPGSRIGL
+327 INFQLLPGSRIGL

-358 ELTPKSGEVWY
+358 ALTPQAGEVWY

-395 LVRLDPL
+395 LIRLDPQ

-428 FSGGEKARLVLALL
+428 FSGGEKARLVLALI

-473 FAGAIVVVSHDRH
+473 FEGAIVVVSHDRH
-486 LLSSTTDE
+486 LLNSTTDE

-500 GKVAPFDG
+500 GKVVPFDG
-508 DLADYYQWLQQD
+508 NLEDYYQWLQQD
-520 ARQTQANLQA
+520 SRQN
-530 QTNASDAAISNSAVQ
+530 TNTAETSATTVQ

-563 KQKIDKLEQQQQ
+563 KQKIEKLEQQQEK
-575 QLTAQLAQL
+575 LTTALSLL
-584 EQQLADPDIYDAKQK
+584 EQKLSDPQIYEADKK
-599 AQLTKL
+599 TELTKL
-605 LAEQSAANST
+605 LADQAAFSAQLAAT
-615 LSAIEEQWFD
+615 EEDWFNTQD
-625 AQEQLEQL
+625 ELEQQ
-633 TSQFWQQNGGAA
+633 TQHYWQQNAG

>member
-11 RGINALF
+11 RGIQALF

-47 LQGKLHADTGN
+47 LQGKLHADAGN
-58 VSMPATWVIATV
+58 VSIPAAWVIATV

-84 VLQGDEALFPLLLK
+84 VLQGEPELYPLLLK
-98 ARSQCSESDLA
+98 ARGQCSDSDLA
-109 LVHQQIEALDGY
+109 AVHQQIEALDGY

-131 AGLGFTGE
+131 AGLGFSGE
-139 MQSLAVKSFSGGWR
+139 MQQQSVKSFSGGWR

-158 AKALMKPADL
+158 ARALMQKAEL

-237 EQLSQHQANFEK
+237 EQLAQHQANFEK

-275 SRIKALERMTL
+275 SRIKALERMTI
-286 LAPAHIDSPFSFSF
+286 LAPAHVDSPFNFSF
-300 RDPKSLPNP
+300 REPRALPNP
-309 LLKMDNVQAGYAD
+309 LLKLEQVQAGYSG
-322 KTILS
+322 KPILS

-358 ELTPKSGEVWY
+358 ELPPLAGELWY
-369 ANGVSLGYFAQ
+369 ASGVSLGYFAQ

-395 LVRLDPL
+395 LVRLDPQ

-417 HGDKALEACAP
+417 HGDKALEPCAP

-455 TNHLDLD
+455 TNHLDLE

-486 LLSSTTDE
+486 LLTSTTDE
-494 FYLVAH
+494 FYLVAN

-508 DLADYYQWLQQD
+508 DLQDYYQWLQQD
-520 ARQTQANLQA
+520 ARQSQQ
-530 QTNASDAAISNSAVQ
+530 SAAPETVSSNSAAV

-555 LRNLLRPL
+555 LRNVLRPL
-563 KQKIDKLEQQQQ
+563 KQKIDKLELRQQ
-575 QLTAQLAQL
+575 QLETQLASL
-584 EQQLADPDIYDAKQK
+584 EQQLAEPAIYEAANK

-605 LAEQSAANST
+605 LTEQTQASSELAQ
-615 LSAIEEQWFD
+615 IEESWFE
-625 AQEQLEQL
+625 AQEALEQQ
-633 TSQFWQQNGGAA
+633 SQLFWQQNQ